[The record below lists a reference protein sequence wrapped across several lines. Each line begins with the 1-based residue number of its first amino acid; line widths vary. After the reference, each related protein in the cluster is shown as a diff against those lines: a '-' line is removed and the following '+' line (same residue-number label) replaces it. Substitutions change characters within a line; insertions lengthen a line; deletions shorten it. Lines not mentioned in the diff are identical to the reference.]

1 MEKEQ
6 EKIKVCKHGLNDI
19 WINEADGHVR
29 MCGWTNYFIGNLVD
43 NTIEELWNGEKAE
56 KFRESLL
63 DGSYRYC
70 NEVKCPYCANEKLEE
85 HLVDYNVPEYP
96 TFCSMGFQLQ
106 CNYVCK
112 FCRSKHYTISEDE
125 TAKYAKIEAEIEK
138 MIPFLKAIS
147 ANGAGELF
155 CSDFILRILQ
165 NHKISP
171 DAKVELETNGS
182 LFNEKNWDKIK
193 NLGNYDLSVAV
204 TVHSFNEET
213 YRFLSGTKL
222 PVENIKNNLRF
233 LSRLREEG
241 VINKLEIATV
251 VCERNFREI
260 PDFVKTCLEEF
271 KEDTI
276 RLRFFEP
283 YGVMDKNTEWF
294 YDVRNP
300 KHPYYSEFLKV
311 MEHPV
316 LKNDKVWKWQ
326 GEKLSWQ
333 TESPYEL
340 EHRNFV
346 NLSELILLDS
356 PREKISRYLKNKGDI
371 KIAMFCAARAGRAYA
386 KILQSYGMNV
396 RTIFD
401 RNECETEESLEIKR
415 PDEQEVNKFDM
426 ILITQ
431 NLYVTEL
438 TEYLQRLKYVGEVIS
453 MDCFVNELKCI

>member
-1 MEKEQ
+1 
-6 EKIKVCKHGLNDI
+6 
-19 WINEADGHVR
+19 
-29 MCGWTNYFIGNLVD
+29 
-43 NTIEELWNGEKAE
+43 
-56 KFRESLL
+56 
-63 DGSYRYC
+63 
-70 NEVKCPYCANEKLEE
+70 
-85 HLVDYNVPEYP
+85 
-96 TFCSMGFQLQ
+96 
-106 CNYVCK
+106 
-112 FCRSKHYTISEDE
+112 
-125 TAKYAKIEAEIEK
+125 
-138 MIPFLKAIS
+138 
-147 ANGAGELF
+147 
-155 CSDFILRILQ
+155 
-165 NHKISP
+165 
-171 DAKVELETNGS
+171 
-182 LFNEKNWDKIK
+182 
-193 NLGNYDLSVAV
+193 
-204 TVHSFNEET
+204 
-213 YRFLSGTKL
+213 
-222 PVENIKNNLRF
+222 
-233 LSRLREEG
+233 
-241 VINKLEIATV
+241 
-251 VCERNFREI
+251 
-260 PDFVKTCLEEF
+260 
-271 KEDTI
+271 
-276 RLRFFEP
+276 
-283 YGVMDKNTEWF
+283 
-294 YDVRNP
+294 
-300 KHPYYSEFLKV
+300 